1 MSHIIEFAIE
11 GLAGRPDT
19 YSERLNRHVN
29 VFFGEN
35 GSGKTSLLKI
45 LHCALS
51 GNVESLENVPFKSA
65 RVKFYSVAEKRAFVR
80 TIRKATKQVSEV
92 PRGYSTLTVTQ
103 YRQLRLFQEV
113 ASTSG
118 WKIRPKPKT
127 RSNSWMHRYLP
138 ISRLYSGTAGPT
150 AVGVAGNRP
159 LSEEALD
166 LRFAQAMEALWTSYS
181 ADISKKVREV
191 QQKGLANVLRAV
203 LSKSSS
209 GRHLRAADAGTAY
222 GRVSAFLSRQSGSR
236 HALGSERE
244 FAKRYN
250 TDTQLRRVVS
260 DIENV
265 ERSIEVA
272 SAPRDEL
279 RELIHEM
286 FRRDKAL
293 TFTDKTIEVA
303 VGGTKIGLPHLSSG
317 EKQLLL
323 LCVETLTAGENSI
336 IIDEPEISMHIDW
349 QKRLVRSLRKLNPD
363 CQMILATHSPEI
375 MAALP
380 DSQIFRI

>member
-1 MSHIIEFAIE
+1 MSHIIEFSVE
-11 GLAGRPDT
+11 GLAGRTDT

-51 GNVESLENVPFKSA
+51 GNAESLESVPFKSA
-65 RVKFYSVAEKRAFVR
+65 RVKFYSVHEKRAFVR
-80 TIRKATKQVSEV
+80 TIRKTAKDPVELTRS
-92 PRGYSTLTVTQ
+92 YSALTITQ
-103 YRQLRLFQEV
+103 YRQLRLFREEGN
-113 ASTSG
+113 TSG
-118 WKIRPKPKT
+118 WKIRPKPKS
-127 RSNSWMHRYLP
+127 RSSSWMHRYLP
-138 ISRLYSGTAGPT
+138 ISRLYSGTTGPAT
-150 AVGVAGNRP
+150 SVGGNRQ
-159 LSEEALD
+159 LSEEVLD

-191 QQKGLANVLRAV
+191 QQKGLANVLYAV
-203 LSKSSS
+203 LSKAKS
-209 GRHLRAADAGTAY
+209 GRHLRAADAGSAY
-222 GRVSAFLSRQSGSR
+222 SRVSAFLSRQSGSR
-236 HALGSERE
+236 RALGSERE

-250 TDTQLRRVVS
+250 ADAQLRRVVR
-260 DIENV
+260 DIEDV

-279 RELIHEM
+279 RDLIHDM

-323 LCVETLTAGENSI
+323 LCVETLTADENSI

-349 QKRLVRSLRKLNPD
+349 QKRLVGSLRKLNPE
-363 CQMILATHSPEI
+363 CQMIIATHSPEI

>member
-1 MSHIIEFAIE
+1 MSHIIEFSIE
-11 GLAGRPDT
+11 GLAGRRDT
-19 YSERLNRHVN
+19 YSKGLNRHVN

-51 GNVESLENVPFKSA
+51 GNAESLENVPFKSA
-65 RVKFYSVAEKRAFVR
+65 RVKFYSVYEHRTFVR
-80 TIRKATKQVSEV
+80 TIRKTTKPAGEAARS
-92 PRGYSTLTVTQ
+92 YSALTITQ
-103 YRQLRLFQEV
+103 YRQLGAFDTGV
-113 ASTSG
+113 KISG
-118 WKIRPKPKT
+118 WKIRPNPKS
-127 RSNSWMHRYLP
+127 RSSSWMHRYLP
-138 ISRLYSGTAGPT
+138 ISRLYSGTAGSTT
-150 AVGVAGNRP
+150 ASVAGNRP

-191 QQKGLANVLRAV
+191 QQKGLASVLRAV

-209 GRHLRAADAGTAY
+209 ARRLRATDAGTAY
-222 GRVSAFLSRQSGSR
+222 NRVSAFLSRQSGSR

-250 TDTQLRRVVS
+250 TDPKIRRVVS

-265 ERSIEVA
+265 ERSIELA

-303 VGGTKIGLPHLSSG
+303 AGGTKIGLPHLSSG

-323 LCVETLTAGENSI
+323 LCVETLAADVNSI

-349 QKRLVRSLRKLNPD
+349 QKRLVSSLRKLNPE

-375 MAALP
+375 MATLP
-380 DSQIFRI
+380 DSQIFRL